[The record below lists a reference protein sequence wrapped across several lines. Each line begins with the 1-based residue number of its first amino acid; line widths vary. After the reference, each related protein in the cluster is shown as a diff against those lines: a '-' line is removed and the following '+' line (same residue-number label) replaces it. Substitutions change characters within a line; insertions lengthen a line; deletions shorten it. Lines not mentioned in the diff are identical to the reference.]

1 MSCHPGR
8 EDCILGGGGRS
19 KPMTRCPEIPK
30 TIKFDVCVSRK
41 DHHSTKDFQL
51 INPGDS
57 YFYAL
62 GLPGYIY
69 IHPPRL
75 T

>member
-1 MSCHPGR
+1 
-8 EDCILGGGGRS
+8 
-19 KPMTRCPEIPK
+19 MTRYPEIPK

-51 INPGDS
+51 VNPGDS
-57 YFYAL
+57 YFYGL

-69 IHPPRL
+69 IHPPRS